1 MKSNPTQMCLK
12 PDTVQSRKP
21 HIRRLGR
28 GSSEFWSFNQFS
40 CMHRYVGT
48 WYRRGRLVVLD
59 SQSTRSLHM
68 QARVL
73 PKPVF
78 RTGQGLQDLHFP
90 STNNHCR
97 DLLYLPGD
105 LPRLLSLEGSSSASC
120 EGVNPRSTVFT
131 VLCCFS
137 VYTFSI
143 ASKQQSTINNNN
155 SGYFRF
161 RIFAFHHP
169 STAFPRSELQGIQ
182 DCRPTLE
189 IILGIW
195 IKGGFPA

>member
-1 MKSNPTQMCLK
+1 MCLK

-28 GSSEFWSFNQFS
+28 GSSEFWSFNKFS

-48 WYRRGRLVVLD
+48 WYCRGRRVVLD

-97 DLLYLPGD
+97 DLLYQGTCRVCSPSKNP
-105 LPRLLSLEGSSSASC
+105 PRPLVRGKSKIYCIYG
-120 EGVNPRSTVFT
+120 TF

-137 VYTFSI
+137 VYTFST

-189 IILGIW
+189 IIIGIW